1 MPKEQQACEQEQR
14 SLCQQLVA
22 LCVCDCM
29 RVVKGWGL
37 GVKALD
43 EVRVGKLSRCP
54 SGSER
59 ELVGSSKR
67 LDEFRSSASGAI
79 PLVPSKE
86 SARDG
91 VCLQSKVTV

>member
-14 SLCQQLVA
+14 SLCQQLVT

-43 EVRVGKLSRCP
+43 EVRVGEIVSLPFRQR
-54 SGSER
+54 ER
-59 ELVGSSKR
+59 VGGK
-67 LDEFRSSASGAI
+67 
-79 PLVPSKE
+79 
-86 SARDG
+86 
-91 VCLQSKVTV
+91 